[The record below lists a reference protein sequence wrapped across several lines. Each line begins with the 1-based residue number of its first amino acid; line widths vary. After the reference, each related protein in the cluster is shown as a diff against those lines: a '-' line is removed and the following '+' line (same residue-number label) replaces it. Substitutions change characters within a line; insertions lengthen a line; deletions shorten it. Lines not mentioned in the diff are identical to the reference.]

1 MTADS
6 HPRSGN
12 APGAPAAP
20 APPAGRSGDPER
32 ALRVLWRTDERASRK
47 NKPELH
53 VDRIVGTGIA
63 LADAHGLDALSM
75 RRVAT
80 ELGVG
85 TMSLY
90 TYVPG
95 KDELLEA
102 MLDAAYAE
110 TAGPE
115 RADGG
120 WRAHLEDVA
129 RENLALYQRHPWV
142 LRLVTGRPVLG
153 PGELAKYDHEIRGLD
168 GIGLTDVE
176 MDAVLT
182 LVLGHV
188 QSVARV
194 DLDARQSVTSSGE
207 SDAQW
212 WDARAPLLE
221 TFFDSARYP
230 VAARVGQAVGEA
242 HGAAQSAAYAF
253 EFGLHRILDGVET
266 LLHSRR

>member
-6 HPRSGN
+6 HPRNENES
-12 APGAPAAP
+12 GAPAAP
-20 APPAGRSGDPER
+20 APPTGRSADPER
-32 ALRVLWRTDERASRK
+32 ALAVLWRTDERTSRR
-47 NKPELH
+47 NKPELS

-102 MLDAAYAE
+102 MLDAAYTE
-110 TAGPE
+110 TTRTEAV
-115 RADGG
+115 DSG
-120 WRAHLEDVA
+120 WREHLEGVA
-129 RENLALYQRHPWV
+129 RENLVLYQRHPWV

-194 DLDARQSVTSSGE
+194 DLDARQSASSSGE

-212 WDARAPLLE
+212 WDARAPMLE
-221 TFFDSARYP
+221 QIFDNTRYP
-230 VAARVGQAVGEA
+230 VAARVGQAVGET
-242 HGAAQSAAYAF
+242 HGAAHSAAYAF
-253 EFGLHRILDGVET
+253 EFGLHRILDGVQA
-266 LLHSRR
+266 LIRSRR